1 MASSAGFS
9 GLSDP
14 AGPDAVG
21 ANAHPFVC
29 LPFNNS
35 DLLQIGIPPTL
46 GQVVRVAHPMSVDGT
61 FITNFAS
68 LRHDEKL
75 SVSLCLLAA
84 PYWGLH

>member
-1 MASSAGFS
+1 LASSAGFS

-21 ANAHPFVC
+21 ANTHPFVC
-29 LPFNNS
+29 LSFNNS

-46 GQVVRVAHPMSVDGT
+46 GQIVRVAHPMSVDRT
-61 FITNFAS
+61 FVTNFAS

-75 SVSLCLLAA
+75 SVPLRR
-84 PYWGLH
+84 